1 MHKIYRI
8 RADSICEL
16 TKGYNITEAVIYLP
30 YTSVLLREHVL
41 KGTCPLTL
49 SFLLYY
55 LVDNP
60 SLRYPLVPIIYED

>member
-30 YTSVLLREHVL
+30 YTSVLLRE
-41 KGTCPLTL
+41 
-49 SFLLYY
+49 
-55 LVDNP
+55 
-60 SLRYPLVPIIYED
+60 PIIYED